1 MNGVLA
7 RKNHSGSPAVLL
19 LWLRLASRYLAILA
33 VTGALLFIHNEVI
46 AAVAHDAASES
57 HAGATGST
65 NQASFTWTHTPAGTP
80 RGVLVYVFTRS
91 ATQTVTGV
99 TYGGVAMTAEAG
111 GVAIDTGGEAGRVDT
126 FFLGTGIP
134 TGAQSI
140 VVSRTNN
147 GTIMYASAATQ
158 TAAATTEI
166 TGIVLLQGDG
176 AFSQQSVNDGSPGTN
191 SLRYAAGYA
200 GGNNVLAAGANS
212 TILNNIDFGSFTA
225 NMARETTAGQGARN
239 VGFTS
244 GSDDRAGVHLAV
256 REATSTVV
264 SINRAGASPT
274 SAPLVSWTVI
284 FNKSVTGVDATAF
297 ALAASGLSGAY
308 ISSVT
313 GSGTTWTVT
322 ANTGIGAGTLG
333 LNQTGPG
340 SVNPTLTGTFTGQVY
355 TISATPALAEYRMDD
370 AGWSGT
376 AGEVVDTAGSYPGT
390 AVNSA
395 NTTDG
400 SRAIPGNPGTC
411 RYGVFDNGGSITQ
424 GYVALPGFPNLNTDF
439 TITGWIRSTDITV
452 GAQRILID
460 DETNTGG
467 YGLSLGEGGTGIL
480 RFYSRGSSVI
490 VLDTSPIIA
499 NNTWYF
505 VAGVADISNG
515 IRRIYVYDAAG
526 TLLTSVNVASTGWG
540 IDAGMASIGG
550 ETSISGEATL
560 AHHFKGNIDELR
572 VYPKVLSQAALTAL
586 AAQTHACAVIVPTP
600 GGFNAYET
608 ATAAGAV
615 TGVIKTRIAGSTIS
629 LDMIALNTAKTAILT
644 GFVDTV
650 RVEVLD
656 SSNNTGVLDTNSC
669 RPSWT
674 TIQTLLPDPAFIVSD
689 NGRKTISFT
698 VPDAY
703 SDARL
708 RITYPAGA
716 PTTTGCSTDNFAIR
730 PSSFTALSVSDA
742 DWMTAGITRTLND
755 VTFGAVTHKAGRPF
769 RVSTNAV
776 NAAGVPA
783 ITTNY
788 TGAPTATLSTCVG
801 AACTATFGVLS
812 LGTTFVAGQ
821 LASNVATYDN
831 VGTFQLQLIDSSFA
845 GVDASDTTGD
855 CTAAGRYVCS
865 ASIAVGRFVPDHFAV
880 SYNTPEFG
888 TACSA
893 GNFTYVGQAFNYRVT
908 AVPVITL
915 LAENAANNP
924 TTLYSGNWWRIIS
937 GSLTG
942 KSYTAAS
949 GALDTSGI
957 TGTDPVISDAGSGGG
972 SLSFSSGTGLFF
984 TRTTPV
990 APFDAEISLAI
1001 NVIDADGVAYA
1012 SNPARFG
1019 AASAGNGITFS
1030 DGNVLTTNDKQVRFG
1045 RLRVGGT
1052 SGSPLLPLRVP
1063 IETQYWNGTFWIT
1076 NVDDNC
1082 TALASANV
1090 GLGNTIGGIVTSV
1103 TAVTSPLQKGRGA
1116 VTLAKPTGGTSGSV
1130 DVAVNLG
1137 PVPPG
1142 TATADACPDT
1152 SPFAPAATAGNKNYL
1167 RGLWCTP
1174 PGTYTKD
1181 PAARAR
1187 FGIRRG
1193 SDETIYMRENTN

>member
-1 MNGVLA
+1 LNNVVESDDSVMGFLSSRDWLRMVV
-7 RKNHSGSPAVLL
+7 VLL
-19 LWLRLASRYLAILA
+19 AVMLLFGKNGLRLFFQTFLFA
-33 VTGALLFIHNEVI
+33 VAAFLCFQNAAI

-57 HAGATGST
+57 HTGTTAST
-65 NQASFTWTHTPAGTP
+65 NQASFSWTHTPAGTP
-80 RGVLVYVFTRS
+80 RGVLVFVFTNS
-91 ATQTVTGV
+91 ATQTVASV
-99 TYGGVAMTAEAG
+99 TYGGTAMTAVAG
-111 GVAIDTGGEAGRVDT
+111 GVATDTAGELGRVDT
-126 FFLGTGIP
+126 FFLGASIL
-134 TGAQSI
+134 TGART
-140 VVSRTNN
+140 VVVNRTNN
-147 GTIMYASAATQ
+147 AINMYATAITQ
-158 TAAATTEI
+158 TATADTET
-166 TGIVLLQGDG
+166 TGIVLLQESG
-176 AFSQQSVNDGSPGTN
+176 AYAQQLVNDGSPGTN
-191 SLRYAAGYA
+191 SVRYAGGYA
-200 GGNNVLAAGANS
+200 GGNNVLTAGANS
-212 TILNNIDFGSFTA
+212 TILHNIDRGSYTFNT
-225 NMARETTAGQGARN
+225 ARETTAGQGARN
-239 VGFTS
+239 VGFTGS
-244 GSDDRAGVHLAV
+244 SDDRAGVHLAV
-256 REATSTVV
+256 REIPVSTVV
-264 SINRAGASPT
+264 SINRAGVSPT

-322 ANTGIGAGTLG
+322 ANTGIGSGTLG

-340 SVNPTLTGTFTGQVY
+340 SGSPTLTGTFTGQVY
-355 TISATPALAEYRMDD
+355 TISATPALAEYRMDE

-376 AGEVVDTAGSYPGT
+376 AGAVVDSSGSYPGT
-390 AVNSA
+390 AINSA

-411 RYGVFDNGGSITQ
+411 RYGVFDNGGTITQ
-424 GYVALPGFPNLNTDF
+424 GYVGLPGFPNLNTDF
-439 TITGWIRSTDITV
+439 TITGWIRSTNITV

-480 RFYSRGSSVI
+480 RFYSRGSSAI
-490 VLDTSPIIA
+490 ILDTAPIIA

-526 TLLTSVNVASTGWG
+526 TLLTTVNVVSTGWG

-550 ETSISGEATL
+550 ETSLSSEPTL
-560 AHHFKGNIDELR
+560 ANHFKGNIDELR
-572 VYPKVLSQAALTAL
+572 VYPKVLSQSALTAL

-608 ATAAGAV
+608 TTTAGAT
-615 TGVIKTRIAGSTIS
+615 TGVIKTRIAGSTVS

-656 SSNNTGVLDTNSC
+656 SSNNSGALDANSC
-669 RPSWT
+669 RSTWT
-674 TIQTLLPDPAFIVSD
+674 TIQTLSPDPAFIASN

-703 SDARL
+703 SNVRL

-730 PSSFTALSVSDA
+730 PNAFTALSVSDA
-742 DWMTAGITRTLND
+742 DWMTAGIVRTLDD
-755 VTFGAVTHKAGRPF
+755 VTFGSVTHKAGRPF
-769 RVSTNAV
+769 RVSANAV
-776 NAAGVPA
+776 NAAGAPA
-783 ITTNY
+783 ITANY
-788 TGAPTATLSTCVG
+788 TGTPTAALSACTG
-801 AACTATFGVLS
+801 AACTATFGALS

-831 VGTFQLQLIDSSFA
+831 VGAFQLQLIDSSFA

-893 GNFTYVGQAFNYRVT
+893 GNFTYAGQTFNYRVT
-908 AVPVITL
+908 AVPVITV

-924 TTLYSGNWWRIIS
+924 TTLYSGSWWRITS
-937 GSLTG
+937 SSLTG

-957 TGTDPVISDAGSGGG
+957 TGTDPVINDVGSGSG

-984 TRTTPV
+984 TRTTPQ
-990 APFDAEISLAI
+990 APFNAEISLAI
-1001 NVIDADGVAYA
+1001 NVIDADGVAY
-1012 SNPARFG
+1012 STNPARFG
-1019 AASAGNGITFS
+1019 QATVGNGIAFS
-1030 DGNVLTTNDKQVRFG
+1030 GGKGMRFG
-1045 RLRVGGT
+1045 RLRLIGG
-1052 SGSPLLPLRVP
+1052 SGSPLLPLRLP
-1063 IETQYWNGTFWIT
+1063 FEAQYWTGTFFAT
-1076 NVDDNC
+1076 NVADTC
-1082 TALASANV
+1082 TTVASSNV
-1090 GLGNTIGGIVTSV
+1090 GLGNYNGGLSSASV
-1103 TAVTSPLQKGRGA
+1103 TAVSTLSAGRGTI
-1116 VTLAKPTGGTSGSV
+1116 TLGPPGTGVSGSV
-1130 DVAVNLG
+1130 DVAIKLG
-1137 PVPPG
+1137 SSPVVCPAFTPPLTGSGVLPWLRGQWCG
-1142 TATADACPDT
+1142 TAYD
-1152 SPFAPAATAGNKNYL
+1152 
-1167 RGLWCTP
+1167 R
-1174 PGTYTKD
+1174 D
-1181 PAARAR
+1181 PVARAR
-1187 FGIRRG
+1187 FGIRSG
-1193 SDETIYMRENTN
+1193 DEQIYMRENY

>member
-1 MNGVLA
+1 MSGIPAVGKRGLHPFFRGMLFVMVAVLFVQNTAIAAITYFGSASNPADNGSLDVSPVVVTPPVGMQAGDLVILVANVREAGRTLTISATGGQAWTSETTNTTNTTQRIFWARYNGTWSANPSVANGGGGTNATTVVMHVFRPTASVNTWAIDVALTNSSFTAAAGGADKTITGINVVTPGALVLA
-7 RKNHSGSPAVLL
+7 TWASTDNNTWGLQTAGWANAGGAQYRNQDGNDASQSAAYKVMPTAGASGNVVNRQLTAGTDAGNS
-19 LWLRLASRYLAILA
+19 AILA
-33 VTGALLFIHNEVI
+33 FREV
-46 AAVAHDAASES
+46 
-57 HAGATGST
+57 
-65 NQASFTWTHTPAGTP
+65 PP
-80 RGVLVYVFTRS
+80 
-91 ATQTVTGV
+91 
-99 TYGGVAMTAEAG
+99 
-111 GVAIDTGGEAGRVDT
+111 
-126 FFLGTGIP
+126 
-134 TGAQSI
+134 
-140 VVSRTNN
+140 VS
-147 GTIMYASAATQ
+147 
-158 TAAATTEI
+158 
-166 TGIVLLQGDG
+166 
-176 AFSQQSVNDGSPGTN
+176 
-191 SLRYAAGYA
+191 
-200 GGNNVLAAGANS
+200 
-212 TILNNIDFGSFTA
+212 
-225 NMARETTAGQGARN
+225 
-239 VGFTS
+239 
-244 GSDDRAGVHLAV
+244 
-256 REATSTVV
+256 VV
-264 SINRAGASPT
+264 SINCSVSCAAT
-274 SAPLVSWTVI
+274 SAATVSWTVI
-284 FNKSVTGVDATAF
+284 FNQSVTGVDTTAF
-297 ALAASGLSGAY
+297 SIVASGLSGAF
-308 ISSVT
+308 IASVT

-333 LNQTGPG
+333 LDQTGPG
-340 SVNPTLTGTFTGQVY
+340 SVSPTLTGTFTGQVY
-355 TISATPALAEYRMDD
+355 TISATPALAEYRMDE
-370 AGWSGT
+370 AGWNGT
-376 AGEVVDTAGSYPGT
+376 AGEVVDTSGSYPGT
-390 AVNSA
+390 AINSA

-411 RYGVFDNGGSITQ
+411 RYGVFDNGGTITQ

-480 RFYSRGSSVI
+480 RFYARGSSVV
-490 VLDTSPIIA
+490 VLDTPNVIT

-515 IRRIYVYDAAG
+515 VRRIYVFDALG
-526 TLLTSVNVASTGWG
+526 NLVSSVSVASTGWG

-550 ETSISGEATL
+550 ETNASGEPTL
-560 AHHFKGNIDELR
+560 ANHFKGNIDELR
-572 VYPKVLSQAALTAL
+572 VYPKVLSQSALTAL
-586 AAQTHACAVIVPTP
+586 ATQTHACAVIVPTP

-629 LDMIALNTAKTAILT
+629 LDMIALDTAKTAILT
-644 GFVDTV
+644 GFADTV

-656 SSNNTGVLDTNSC
+656 SSDNSGALDANSC
-669 RPSWT
+669 RSTWT
-674 TIQTLLPDPAFIVSD
+674 TIQTLSPDPVFIAGD

-703 SDARL
+703 GDVRL

-730 PSSFTALSVSDA
+730 PNAFVALSVSDA
-742 DWMTAGITRTLND
+742 DWVTAGITRTLDD
-755 VTFGAVTHKAGRPF
+755 VTFGSVTHKAGRPF
-769 RVSTNAV
+769 RVSANAV
-776 NAAGVPA
+776 NAAGAPA

-788 TGAPTATLSTCVG
+788 TGTPTATLSACAGV
-801 AACTATFGVLS
+801 ACTATFGALS
-812 LGTTFVAGQ
+812 LGTTFVSGQ

-831 VGTFQLQLIDSSFA
+831 AGAFQLQLVDSSFA

-865 ASIAVGRFVPDHFAV
+865 ASLAVGRFVPDHFAV

-893 GNFTYVGQAFNYRVT
+893 GSFTYVGQTFNYRIA
-908 AVPVITL
+908 AVPVITV

-924 TTLYSGNWWRIIS
+924 TTLYSGSWWRITS

-957 TGTDPVISDAGSGGG
+957 TGTDPVINDAGSGSG
-972 SLSFSSGTGLFF
+972 SLVFSSGTGLFF

-990 APFDAEISLAI
+990 APFDAELSLAI

-1019 AASAGNGITFS
+1019 AASAGNGIAFS
-1030 DGNVLTTNDKQVRFG
+1030 DGNVLTTNDKQMRFG
-1045 RLRVGGT
+1045 RLRVGGN
-1052 SGSPLLPLRVP
+1052 SGSQLLPLQVP
-1063 IETQYWNGTFWIT
+1063 FEAQYWTGAFFET
-1076 NVDDNC
+1076 NIADTC
-1082 TALASANV
+1082 TTLVAANI
-1090 GLGNTIGGIVTSV
+1090 GLGNYIGNLNAGETTV
-1103 TAVTSPLQKGRGA
+1103 TAVISPLQAGRGRI
-1116 VTLAKPTGGTSGSV
+1116 TLSAPGAGNNGSV

-1137 PVPPG
+1137 PDPN
-1142 TATADACPDT
+1142 ADACPA
-1152 SPFAPAATAGNKNYL
+1152 FAPAATAGDKDYL

-1187 FGIRRG
+1187 FGILRS
-1193 SDETIYMRENTN
+1193 SDEAIYNRENY